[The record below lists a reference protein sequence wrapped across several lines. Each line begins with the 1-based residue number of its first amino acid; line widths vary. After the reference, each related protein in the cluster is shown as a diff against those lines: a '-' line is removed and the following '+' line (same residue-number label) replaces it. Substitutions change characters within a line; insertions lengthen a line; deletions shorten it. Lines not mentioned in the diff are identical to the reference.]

1 MALTKVTKHI
11 MHGSLLIQYKYADLA
26 DTSVSSNTQTETQ
39 IGAGVVITPQ
49 YADSILE
56 NSFSGSM
63 YNSGT
68 GSNTHFRVALFVN
81 DQKEYEQTQLFGGAS
96 GGHEV
101 THHGGVTDRLYQ
113 HSVYGQIN
121 NQYQSVGFV
130 HAYTPGSTNAQ
141 DCDVRGSCMD
151 SNSTTFNV
159 AEGFLI
165 VKEVSIGI
173 TSLSGAQ

>member
-101 THHGGVTDRLYQ
+101 THHGGV
-113 HSVYGQIN
+113 
-121 NQYQSVGFV
+121 
-130 HAYTPGSTNAQ
+130 
-141 DCDVRGSCMD
+141 
-151 SNSTTFNV
+151 
-159 AEGFLI
+159 
-165 VKEVSIGI
+165 K
-173 TSLSGAQ
+173 